1 MTARCRSSHALIY
14 LQALHAE
21 DVVKLLRAEALLASG
36 ETADSVNAAADTVV
50 GLQKRM
56 QTRLRDTT
64 AKVEG

>member
-1 MTARCRSSHALIY
+1 MHAD
-14 LQALHAE
+14 